1 MKKSIFWFVL
11 GLTSFTISAQKF
23 ERMEQFKVRPL
34 EIECTITP
42 EDSNFYSISW
52 SVPLIDSTANATGQ
66 LPTTE
71 LHCFVND
78 STGLIG
84 YYRGLST
91 PVQHCFFQTKDSVVK
106 VFFRW
111 RRIPHTYH
119 NQDSVE
125 VIVSA
130 VEISPFNKT
139 SFRGYEFES
148 ILLPVHSTINRKIT
162 LLNDTNTV
170 RISYGTDSKLDQ
182 YDPLGHPYGHTNFS
196 YSGVITL
203 DRYYLSLRTGRIATG
218 QKWINRKGI
227 RKVVQKGDQYVLV
240 SPSMKYMDKNYN
252 PYSGAELIKTRGIN
266 LKKFDLPQ
274 FRKTDKEN
282 IPY

>member
-11 GLTSFTISAQKF
+11 GLMSFTVAAQKF
-23 ERMEQFKVRPL
+23 ERIEQFKVEPL
-34 EIECTITP
+34 DIECSITP

-52 SVPLIDSTANATGQ
+52 SVPYIDSTANATGQ

-84 YYRGLST
+84 YYRGLSA
-91 PVQHCFFQTKDSVVK
+91 PMQHCFFQTKDSVVE

-111 RRIPHTYH
+111 RRIPHAYY

-139 SFRGYEFES
+139 SYRGSEYES
-148 ILLPVHSTINRKIT
+148 IHLSLYSTMNRKLT
-162 LLNDTNTV
+162 LSNDTNTV
-170 RISYGTDSKLDQ
+170 RISYGTDKIDQ
-182 YDPLGHPYGHTNFS
+182 YDPLGHPYANMSFS
-196 YSGVITL
+196 CSGVISL

-218 QKWINRKGI
+218 QRWINRKGI
-227 RKVVQKGDQYVLV
+227 RKVVQKGDQYILV
-240 SPSMKYMDKNYN
+240 SPSMNYVDKNYN
-252 PYSGAELIKTRGIN
+252 RYSGAELIETRRIN
-266 LKKFDLPQ
+266 LEKFDLTQ
-274 FRKTDKEN
+274 FRKADKEN
-282 IPY
+282 LPY